1 MPRTGRPKI
10 HSEPVTVRVPADLLE
25 QIDNLRRVEQDV
37 PNRPE
42 MIRRLVIKGIEQ
54 KSVKE

>member
-10 HSEPVTVRVPADLLE
+10 HSEPITVRVPADLLE

-42 MIRRLVIKGIEQ
+42 MIRRLVVEAIEA
-54 KSVKE
+54 KNG